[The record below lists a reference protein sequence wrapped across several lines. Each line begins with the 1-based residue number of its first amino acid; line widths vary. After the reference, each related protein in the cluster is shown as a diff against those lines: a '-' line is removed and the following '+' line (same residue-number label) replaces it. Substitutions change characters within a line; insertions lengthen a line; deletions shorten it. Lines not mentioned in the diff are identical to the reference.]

1 MYYTIYK
8 TTNLVNSK
16 IYIGMHVTDDPNDGY
31 LGSGKVLQQAI
42 RKYGKEKFKKEIL
55 FVFDNEQEMKDKE
68 KEIVT
73 EAFCLRND
81 TYNLCNGGKG
91 GFGYINR
98 SGIVKFKGR
107 KHSTETREKI
117 SSKMS
122 GRKYPDRKVILSDDA
137 KRKIGES
144 TRKRLKGRPKTAEHR
159 EKLRA
164 SMLRRVQTLSVDFSA
179 EEIRR
184 KQEIM
189 AIARSHKPESPSE
202 NTRSKISE
210 SLKKAYET
218 GKRSRPERDWR
229 SIQQDLDSGVPRTD
243 IYVKHGINKNVLDHA
258 FKMQYIVR
266 YK

>member
-8 TTNLVNSK
+8 TINLINSK
-16 IYIGMHVTDDPNDGY
+16 IYIGMHVTDNPNDEY
-31 LGSGKVLQQAI
+31 LGSGKVLQQAV
-42 RKYGKEKFKKEIL
+42 RKYGKENFKKEIL

-73 EAFCLRND
+73 EEFCLRDD

-107 KHSTETREKI
+107 THSAETREKI

-122 GRKYPDRKVILSDDA
+122 GRKYPERKVILSEDT

-144 TRKRLKGRPKTAEHR
+144 TRKRLKGKPKTPEHR
-159 EKLRA
+159 EKIRA
-164 SMLRRVQTLSVDFSA
+164 AIMRRTQTLSTELSA
-179 EEIRR
+179 DALKR
-184 KQEIM
+184 KQESM

-202 NTRSKISE
+202 KTRSRISE
-210 SLKKAYET
+210 SLKKAYKI
-218 GKRSRPERDWR
+218 GKRSRPTRDWE
-229 SIQQDLDSGVPRTD
+229 SIQYDLDAGVRRTD